1 MSKQIGIEVSIAC
14 AEAAG
19 LCDVDVIAA
28 YPITPQTHIV
38 EHLSEMVADG
48 HLDAEFVPVE
58 SEHSAMSACIGS
70 SAAGARTFTST
81 SSQGYALMSEL

>member
-19 LCDVDVIAA
+19 LCDVDVVAA

-58 SEHSAMSACIGS
+58 SEPSVVPEANIQRPARFAM
-70 SAAGARTFTST
+70 
-81 SSQGYALMSEL
+81 